1 MLGVVVVVWCWY
13 CENPSSRLKRSGWR
27 YSPSLLFTPSL
38 PPNRLRP
45 TQQSG
50 KSGKENF
57 NNALI
62 FNAFHSPQYD
72 NVFHHLM
79 ADICGSFHFAYF
91 RFLFIWLLC

>member
-1 MLGVVVVVWCWY
+1 MLGVVVVVWWWD

-50 KSGKENF
+50 KAGKENF
-57 NNALI
+57 NNA
-62 FNAFHSPQYD
+62 S
-72 NVFHHLM
+72 M
-79 ADICGSFHFAYF
+79 
-91 RFLFIWLLC
+91 LFIHRNTIMFFII